1 MNKCYYNSFNYIIL
15 LLIIILTY
23 FIFDFVNKKQEGFV
37 NKLPKT
43 FRKQKRKVIEKIQN
57 MRKNIKTTL
66 KKQIDNML

>member
-1 MNKCYYNSFNYIIL
+1 MKKCYYNPFSFIML
-15 LLIIILTY
+15 LLIVVLTY
-23 FIFDFVNKKQEGFV
+23 FIFEFINNKQEGFV